1 MMNNNYLAA
10 LDAAE
15 EALRQGLDVS
25 QKETALMGLRG
36 RIQEGRDVFEGY
48 IVREAKKPRALA
60 RAEVE
65 RALGNI
71 TEAEHFLSKP
81 LDRSVEL
88 SPSRLE
94 ESGKAVWR
102 AFPRGVVVGITPY
115 NFPLNLVL
123 HKVLPAICAGAPIII
138 KPDPRTP
145 SAALEIEKALLAAG
159 LPKGFIQV
167 LELSVEETE
176 AMCSDERVEVISF
189 TGSERVGW
197 HLKSLFPSKHVVLEL
212 GGTATAIYAKPR
224 LESEDVM
231 ALSRAAL
238 AYGGQ
243 VCISTQN
250 VLVPAPMMER
260 AKMCFKEQLSGLK
273 RGKPERDDTLYG
285 PLIDEGHSQRM
296 LELFSRSAEEGA
308 EVLAL
313 GEDEGEN
320 LAARLVCLPHHQFE
334 IAQEE
339 IFGPALV
346 LIPYQDQTD
355 AERIFAELK
364 STLQAA
370 VFTDDDALWET
381 YQNRLR
387 TGALLRN
394 HPPTFRQDGMPY
406 GGVKTSGI
414 GREGVAYAFE
424 EFSERRL
431 LIS

>member
-1 MMNNNYLAA
+1 MSKDYVSA
-10 LDAAE
+10 LNDAAAAFSAGLSRADKLAILSALKE
-15 EALRQGLDVS
+15 SVEANLELYIGH
-25 QKETALMGLRG
+25 
-36 RIQEGRDVFEGY
+36 

-60 RAEVE
+60 RAEAG

-71 TEAEHFLSKP
+71 DEALHFLSKP
-81 LDRSVEL
+81 QDRLVEL
-88 SPSRLE
+88 SPSLTR
-94 ESGKAVWR
+94 ESRKGVWR
-102 AFPRGVVVGITPY
+102 AFARGVVVGITPY

-145 SAALEIEKALLAAG
+145 SAAFELEKALLAAG
-159 LPKGFIQV
+159 LPKGFVQV
-167 LELSVEETE
+167 LELSVAETE

-189 TGSERVGW
+189 TGSEKVGW
-197 HLKSLFPSKHVVLEL
+197 HLKRLFPSKHVVLEL
-212 GGTATAIYAKPR
+212 GGTATAIYAKPT

-238 AYGGQ
+238 AYSGQ

-250 VLVPAPMMER
+250 VLVLAPMMET
-260 AKMCFKEQLSGLK
+260 AKELFEEHLSGLK
-273 RGKPERDDTLYG
+273 RGTPDRDDTLYG
-285 PLIDEGHSQRM
+285 PLIDERHRQRM
-296 LELFSRSAEEGA
+296 IELFARSVEEGA

-313 GEDEGEN
+313 GEDEGDN
-320 LAARLVCLPHHQFE
+320 LAARLVILPHDQFE
-334 IAQEE
+334 IAREE

-431 LIS
+431 LIA